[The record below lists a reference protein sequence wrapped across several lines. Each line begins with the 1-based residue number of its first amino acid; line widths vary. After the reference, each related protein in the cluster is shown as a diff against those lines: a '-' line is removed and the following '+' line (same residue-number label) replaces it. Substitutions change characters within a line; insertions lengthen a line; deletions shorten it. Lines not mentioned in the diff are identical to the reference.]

1 MLLSVGDGDFKT
13 VWVIF
18 VSYPDN
24 PIKRTLLR
32 KTLISVILL
41 GVVFLAHGQRRGT
54 QIVAL
59 PDTLPKPLVDTVRMD
74 TTLRIINLNPY
85 FTLHVD
91 SVLNYD
97 LRINRP
103 NPSAYYWYMKSAPV
117 GLQLDRN
124 SGVLFF
130 KAEKAFFKSGKLKYD
145 IPYTV
150 QLGVQNLYNPADRS
164 DTSLTILFY
173 STDINPSRLKP
184 TVTETMVVEEGDS
197 IRFKVQCEMGT
208 FPIEQIT
215 VNSNMPISQFKAVHQ
230 CDDEFSWMVPFDF
243 IRDND
248 TAKSR
253 LLVLDFIGADKFLNK
268 DTAVVRILI
277 KPGINYPQ
285 RNEEHARI
293 SKEIAKYIDNLKLT
307 FYAVSK
313 TIKSNKSTRT
323 AFDITSSTTA
333 LTGTVLATTAE
344 AGTTA
349 SDLGKIMPAIGVTLV
364 PVKEAVAP
372 NKLQEQNTATQ
383 IRTAT
388 KRLEYMLSENSLTS
402 DRDPDIMA
410 KTKKLREELKQA
422 QLQMVDLPMVEVED
436 QVNKQDAEEY
446 FNSPKVNKKYKL
458 KIN

>member
-1 MLLSVGDGDFKT
+1 LRL
-13 VWVIF
+13 
-18 VSYPDN
+18 N
-24 PIKRTLLR
+24 PITHKRTLLR
-32 KTLISVILL
+32 KTLIGIILL
-41 GVVFLAHGQRRGT
+41 GMVMVAQAQKHGNLAAPLT
-54 QIVAL
+54 
-59 PDTLPKPLVDTVRMD
+59 DTLPRPVADTVRVD

-91 SVLNYD
+91 SLLNYD
-97 LRINRP
+97 LHINRP
-103 NPSAYYWYMKSAPV
+103 NSANYFWYMKSAPV

-124 SGVLFF
+124 TGVLYF
-130 KAEKAFFKSGKLKYD
+130 KADKAFFKSGKLKYD
-145 IPYTV
+145 IPYNV
-150 QLGVQNLYNPADRS
+150 QLGVQNLYNPADRA

-215 VNSNMPISQFKAVHQ
+215 VNSNMPISQFKPVHQ
-230 CDDEFSWMVPFDF
+230 CDDEFAWMVPFDF
-243 IRDND
+243 IKDND

-253 LLVLDFIGADKFLNK
+253 TLVLDFIGADKFLNK
-268 DTAVVRILI
+268 DTAVVRILV

-285 RNEEHARI
+285 RNEEHARV
-293 SKEIAKYIDNLKLT
+293 SKEISKYIDNLKLT

-323 AFDITSSTTA
+323 TFDITSSTTA
-333 LTGTVLATTAE
+333 LAGTVLATTAT

-372 NKLQEQNTATQ
+372 TKLQEQNTATQ
-383 IRTAT
+383 IRTVT
-388 KRLEYMLSENSLTS
+388 KRLDYMLSENSLS
-402 DRDPDIMA
+402 GDRDPEIMA

-422 QLQMVDLPMVEVED
+422 QLQLVDLPMVELED
-436 QVNKQDAEEY
+436 EVNRQDAEEY